1 MENKRKST
9 NMLQCILNVL
19 LRERDIM
26 SSRPIY
32 LYGTILVLSF
42 CAIFFVSLM
51 YQGLPQRVP
60 VGVVDMD
67 DSYLSRT
74 AIKQIEAMQGIE
86 ITNRYGSYHEAR
98 LAMQKGEIYGFIEFP
113 EDLYVNVVNGLRPTV
128 PVYYTEA
135 YMVPG
140 TLAYRNLLQIANV
153 LNAGVRRTTM
163 RAKGVPETSIMPT
176 LQPITIDT
184 HSICNPWSSYAIYLI
199 SIIWPGILSLCIIV
213 MTVFTIGFELK
224 QKTTHDLL
232 EKAGGSII
240 NALIG
245 KLLPYFLIYLLMGF
259 SFVVLAYRIFGFPLL
274 GPTWVMLLNIAMLIL
289 ASHAVGLFF
298 IGLFPVLRDA
308 LSAASLYSVLALSM
322 CGMTFP
328 VEMMIAPMQG
338 FAQIFPLRQYYLIY
352 VKWAMLDC
360 NFPDVY
366 INLLGMCIFLFLP
379 FLVLRR
385 LKDAMVNLNY
395 PTK

>member
-1 MENKRKST
+1 
-9 NMLQCILNVL
+9 
-19 LRERDIM
+19 M
-26 SSRPIY
+26 SRRPIY
-32 LYGTILVLSF
+32 LYGTVLVLSF

-60 VGVVDMD
+60 VGIVDKD
-67 DSYLSRT
+67 DSYLSRN
-74 AIKQIEAMQGIE
+74 AIKQIEALQGIE
-86 ITNRYGSYHEAR
+86 IVQRYASYSEAR
-98 LAMQKGEIYGFIEFP
+98 KAMQQGKIYGFIEFP
-113 EDLYVNVVNGLRPTV
+113 EDLYVNTVNGLRPTV

-135 YMVPG
+135 YMIPG
-140 TLAYRNLLQIANV
+140 TLAYRNFFQIVNI
-153 LNAGVRRTTM
+153 LNGGVKRTTM
-163 RAKGVPETSIMPT
+163 LSKGVPEALITPN
-176 LQPITIDT
+176 LQPITLDM

-224 QKTTHDLL
+224 TKTTPQLL
-232 EKAGGSII
+232 ENAGGSIV

-245 KLLPYFLIYLLMGF
+245 KLLPYFLIYLLMGLGF
-259 SFVVLAYRIFGFPLL
+259 IVLAYKIFGFPLL
-274 GPTWVMLLNIAMLIL
+274 GPTWVMVINMTMLIL

-328 VEMMIAPMQG
+328 VEMMVAPMQG

-360 NFPDVY
+360 NFADVWV
-366 INLLGMCIFLFLP
+366 NLLGMSIFFLLP
-379 FLVLRR
+379 FLILKRLR
-385 LKDAMVNLNY
+385 DAMVKLNY

>member
-1 MENKRKST
+1 MIN
-9 NMLQCILNVL
+9 CILNVFK
-19 LRERDIM
+19 REMGIM
-26 SSRPIY
+26 FSRPIY

-60 VGVVDMD
+60 IGVVDMD
-67 DSYLSRT
+67 NSYLSRN
-74 AIKQIEAMQGIE
+74 AIKQIEALQGIE
-86 ITNRYGSYHEAR
+86 IAERYGSYHEAR
-98 LAMQKGEIYGFIEFP
+98 LAMQKGKIYGFIEFP
-113 EDLYVNVVNGLRPTV
+113 EDLYVKTVNGLRPTV
-128 PVYYTEA
+128 PVYYTES
-135 YMVPG
+135 YMIPG
-140 TLAYRNLLQIANV
+140 TLAYRNFFQIVNV
-153 LNAGVRRTTM
+153 LNAGVKRTTM
-163 RAKGVPETSIMPT
+163 RAKGVPEADIMPS
-176 LQPITIDT
+176 LQPITLDI

-232 EKAGGSII
+232 EKAGGSIF
-240 NALIG
+240 NALVG
-245 KLLPYFLIYLLMGF
+245 KLLPYFLIYLMMGLG
-259 SFVVLAYRIFGFPLL
+259 FVILAYKIFGFPLL
-274 GPTWVMLLNIAMLIL
+274 GSTWVMVLNIAMLVL

-322 CGMTFP
+322 SGMTYP
-328 VEMMIAPMQG
+328 VEMMIPPMQG

-352 VKWAMLDC
+352 VKWGMLDSS
-360 NFPDVY
+360 FADVWV
-366 INLLGMCIFLFLP
+366 NMVGLCIFFFLP
-379 FLVLRR
+379 FLILRR
-385 LKDAMVNLNY
+385 LKDAMINLNY

>member
-1 MENKRKST
+1 MKKNN
-9 NMLQCILNVL
+9 NMLGCILNVM

-32 LYGTILVLSF
+32 LYGTVLVLAF

-60 VGVVDMD
+60 VGVVDND
-67 DSYLSRT
+67 NSYLSRT

-86 ITNRYGSYHEAR
+86 IARRYNSYHEAR
-98 LAMQKGEIYGFIEFP
+98 LDMQRGKIYGFIEFP
-113 EDLYVNVVNGLRPTV
+113 QDLYVNTVNGLRPTV

-135 YMVPG
+135 YMIPG
-140 TLAYRNLLQIANV
+140 TLAYRNFLQIANV

-163 RAKGVPETSIMPT
+163 RAKGVPEADIMPS

-184 HSICNPWSSYAIYLI
+184 HSICNPWTSYSIYLI

-224 QKTTHDLL
+224 QKTTPDLL
-232 EKAGGSII
+232 EKAGGSIV

-245 KLLPYFLIYLLMGF
+245 KLLPYFLIYLLMGL
-259 SFVVLAYRIFGFPLL
+259 SFVILAYKIFGFPLL
-274 GPTWVMLLNIAMLIL
+274 GPAWVMIINITMLIL

-308 LSAASLYSVLALSM
+308 LSAASLYSVVALSM

-328 VEMMIAPMQG
+328 VEMMIPPMQG
-338 FAQIFPLRQYYLIY
+338 FAQLFPLRQYYLIY
-352 VKWAMLDC
+352 VKWAMLDSGVG
-360 NFPDVY
+360 NVW
-366 INLLGMCIFLFLP
+366 INMLGMCIFFFLP
-379 FLVLRR
+379 FLILKR
-385 LKDAMVNLNY
+385 LKEAMVNLNY

>member
-1 MENKRKST
+1 MKKNN
-9 NMLQCILNVL
+9 NMLGCILNVM

-32 LYGTILVLSF
+32 LYGTVLVLAF

-60 VGVVDMD
+60 VGVVDND

-86 ITNRYGSYHEAR
+86 IARRYNSYHEAR
-98 LAMQKGEIYGFIEFP
+98 LDMQKGKIYGFIEFP
-113 EDLYVNVVNGLRPTV
+113 QDLYVNTVNGLRPTV

-135 YMVPG
+135 YMIPG
-140 TLAYRNLLQIANV
+140 TLAYRNFLQIANV

-163 RAKGVPETSIMPT
+163 RAKGVPEADIMPS

-184 HSICNPWSSYAIYLI
+184 HSICNPWTSYSIYLI

-213 MTVFTIGFELK
+213 MTVFTIGFEHK
-224 QKTTHDLL
+224 QKTTPDLL
-232 EKAGGSII
+232 EKAGGSIV

-245 KLLPYFLIYLLMGF
+245 KLLPYFLIYLLMGL
-259 SFVVLAYRIFGFPLL
+259 SFVILAYKIFGFPLL
-274 GPTWVMLLNIAMLIL
+274 GPAWVMIINITMLIL

-308 LSAASLYSVLALSM
+308 LSAASLYSVIALSM

-328 VEMMIAPMQG
+328 VEMMIPPMQG
-338 FAQIFPLRQYYLIY
+338 FAQLFPLRQYYLIY
-352 VKWAMLDC
+352 VKWAMLDSGVG
-360 NFPDVY
+360 NVW
-366 INLLGMCIFLFLP
+366 INMLGMCIFFFLP
-379 FLVLRR
+379 FLILKR
-385 LKDAMVNLNY
+385 LKEAMVNLNY

>member
-1 MENKRKST
+1 MKKNN
-9 NMLQCILNVL
+9 NMLGCILNVM

-32 LYGTILVLSF
+32 LYGTVLVLAF

-60 VGVVDMD
+60 VGVVDND

-86 ITNRYGSYHEAR
+86 IARRYNSYHEAR
-98 LAMQKGEIYGFIEFP
+98 LDMQRGKIYGFIEFP
-113 EDLYVNVVNGLRPTV
+113 QDLYVNTVNGLRPTV

-135 YMVPG
+135 YMIPG
-140 TLAYRNLLQIANV
+140 TLAYRNFLQIANV

-163 RAKGVPETSIMPT
+163 RAKGVPEADIMPS

-184 HSICNPWSSYAIYLI
+184 HSICNPWTSYSIYLI

-224 QKTTHDLL
+224 QKTTPDLL
-232 EKAGGSII
+232 DKAGGSIV

-245 KLLPYFLIYLLMGF
+245 KLLPYFLIYLLVGL
-259 SFVVLAYRIFGFPLL
+259 SFVILAYKIFGFPLL
-274 GPTWVMLLNIAMLIL
+274 GPAWVMIINITMLIL

-308 LSAASLYSVLALSM
+308 LSAASLYSVIALSM

-328 VEMMIAPMQG
+328 VEMMIPPMQG
-338 FAQIFPLRQYYLIY
+338 FAQLFPLRQYYLIY
-352 VKWAMLDC
+352 VKWAMLDSGVG
-360 NFPDVY
+360 NVW
-366 INLLGMCIFLFLP
+366 INMLGMCIFFFLP
-379 FLVLRR
+379 FLILKR
-385 LKDAMVNLNY
+385 LKEAMVNLNY

>member
-1 MENKRKST
+1 MKKNN
-9 NMLQCILNVL
+9 NMLGCILNVM

-32 LYGTILVLSF
+32 LYGTVLVLAF

-60 VGVVDMD
+60 VGIVDND

-86 ITNRYGSYHEAR
+86 IARRYNSYHEAR
-98 LAMQKGEIYGFIEFP
+98 LDMQRGKIYGFIEFP
-113 EDLYVNVVNGLRPTV
+113 QDLYVNTVNGLRPTV

-135 YMVPG
+135 YMIPG
-140 TLAYRNLLQIANV
+140 TLAYRNFLQIANV

-163 RAKGVPETSIMPT
+163 RAKGVPEADIMPS

-184 HSICNPWSSYAIYLI
+184 HSICNPWTSYSIYLI

-224 QKTTHDLL
+224 QKTTPDLL
-232 EKAGGSII
+232 EKAGGSIV

-245 KLLPYFLIYLLMGF
+245 KLLPYFLIYLLMGL
-259 SFVVLAYRIFGFPLL
+259 SFVILAYKIFGFPLL
-274 GPTWVMLLNIAMLIL
+274 GPAWVMIINITMLIL

-308 LSAASLYSVLALSM
+308 LSAASLYSVIALSM

-328 VEMMIAPMQG
+328 VEMMIPPMQG
-338 FAQIFPLRQYYLIY
+338 FAQLFPLRQYYLIY
-352 VKWAMLDC
+352 VKWAMLDSGVG
-360 NFPDVY
+360 NVW
-366 INLLGMCIFLFLP
+366 INMLGMCIFFFLP
-379 FLVLRR
+379 FLILKR
-385 LKDAMVNLNY
+385 LKEAMVNLNY

>member
-1 MENKRKST
+1 
-9 NMLQCILNVL
+9 MLNCILNVFV
-19 LRERDIM
+19 REGNIM
-26 SSRPIY
+26 LNRPIY
-32 LYGTILVLSF
+32 LYGTILVLAF

-51 YQGLPQRVP
+51 YQGLPQRIP

-67 DSYLSRT
+67 NSYLSRN
-74 AIKQIEAMQGIE
+74 AIKNMEAMQGID
-86 ITNRYGSYHEAR
+86 ISHRYGSYHEAR
-98 LAMQKGEIYGFIEFP
+98 LAMQRGEIYGFIEFP
-113 EDLYVNVVNGLRPTV
+113 EDLYKNTVNGIRPTV

-135 YMVPG
+135 YMVAG
-140 TLAYRNLLQIANV
+140 TLAYRNFYQMVNV

-163 RAKGVPETSIMPT
+163 RAKGVPEADIMPQ

-213 MTVFTIGFELK
+213 MTVFTIGYELK
-224 QKTTHDLL
+224 QKTTPELL

-245 KLLPYFLIYLLMGF
+245 KLLPYFLIYILLGL

-274 GPTWVMLLNIAMLIL
+274 GPAWVMALNITMLVL

-308 LSAASLYSVLALSM
+308 LSAASLYSILAMSM
-322 CGMTFP
+322 CGMTYP
-328 VEMMIAPMQG
+328 VEMMVGPMQG
-338 FAQIFPLRQYYLIY
+338 FAQLFPLRQYYLIY
-352 VKWAMLDC
+352 VKWAMLDSGIG
-360 NFPDVY
+360 DVW
-366 INLLGMCIFLFLP
+366 INMLGMCIFFFLP
-379 FLVLRR
+379 FLVLGR
-385 LKDAMVNLNY
+385 LKDAMVKLNY

>member
-1 MENKRKST
+1 MKKNN
-9 NMLQCILNVL
+9 NMLGCILNVM

-26 SSRPIY
+26 SSRPLY
-32 LYGTILVLSF
+32 LYGTVLVLAF

-60 VGVVDMD
+60 VGVVDND
-67 DSYLSRT
+67 NSYLSRT

-86 ITNRYGSYHEAR
+86 IARRYNSYHEAR
-98 LAMQKGEIYGFIEFP
+98 LDMQRGKIYGFIEFP
-113 EDLYVNVVNGLRPTV
+113 QDLYVNTVNGLRPTV

-135 YMVPG
+135 YMIPG
-140 TLAYRNLLQIANV
+140 TLAYRNFLQIANV

-163 RAKGVPETSIMPT
+163 RAKGVPEADIMPS

-184 HSICNPWSSYAIYLI
+184 HSICNPWTSYSIYLI

-224 QKTTHDLL
+224 QKTTPDLL
-232 EKAGGSII
+232 EKAGGSIV

-245 KLLPYFLIYLLMGF
+245 KLLPYFLIYLLMGL
-259 SFVVLAYRIFGFPLL
+259 SFVILAYKIFGFPLL
-274 GPTWVMLLNIAMLIL
+274 GPAWVMIINITMLIL

-308 LSAASLYSVLALSM
+308 LSAASLYSVIALSM

-328 VEMMIAPMQG
+328 VEMMIPPMQG
-338 FAQIFPLRQYYLIY
+338 FAQLFPLRQYYLIY
-352 VKWAMLDC
+352 VKWAMLDSGVG
-360 NFPDVY
+360 NVW
-366 INLLGMCIFLFLP
+366 INMLGMCIFFFLP
-379 FLVLRR
+379 FLILKR
-385 LKDAMVNLNY
+385 LKEAMVNLNY

>member
-1 MENKRKST
+1 MRKST
-9 NMLQCILNVL
+9 NMFNCLLNVIM
-19 LRERDIM
+19 RETDIM
-26 SSRPIY
+26 FSRPIY
-32 LYGTILVLSF
+32 LYGTILVLAF

-60 VGVVDMD
+60 VGVIDKD

-86 ITNRYGSYHEAR
+86 IAHRYGSFHEAR
-98 LAMQKGEIYGFIEFP
+98 LAMQQGKIYGFIEFP
-113 EDLYVNVVNGLRPTV
+113 EDLYVNTVNGLRPVV

-135 YMVPG
+135 YMIPG
-140 TLAYRNLLQIANV
+140 TLVYRNFLQIANV

-163 RAKGVPETSIMPT
+163 RAKGVPEAEIMPA

-184 HSICNPWSSYAIYLI
+184 HSINNPWSSYSIYLI

-224 QKTTHDLL
+224 SKTTPDLI
-232 EKAGGSII
+232 EKAGGSIF
-240 NALIG
+240 NALSG
-245 KLLPYFLIYLLMGF
+245 KLLPYFTIYLLLGF
-259 SFVVLAYRIFGFPLL
+259 SYVILAYKIFGFPLM
-274 GPTWVMLLNIAMLIL
+274 GPVWTMLLNIAMLVL

-308 LSAASLYSVLALSM
+308 LSVASLYSVLALSM
-322 CGMTFP
+322 CGMTYP
-328 VEMMIAPMQG
+328 VEMMIPPMQG
-338 FAQIFPLRQYYLIY
+338 FAQLFPLRQYYLIY
-352 VKWAMLDC
+352 VKWAMF
-360 NFPDVY
+360 NSSISDVW
-366 INLLGMCIFLFLP
+366 INMLGMCIFFFLP
-379 FLVLRR
+379 FLILRR
-385 LKDAMVNLNY
+385 LKDAMIKLNY

>member
-1 MENKRKST
+1 MKKNN
-9 NMLQCILNVL
+9 NMLGCILNVM

-32 LYGTILVLSF
+32 LYGTVLVLAF

-60 VGVVDMD
+60 VGVIDND
-67 DSYLSRT
+67 NSYLSRT

-86 ITNRYGSYHEAR
+86 IARRYNSYHEAR
-98 LAMQKGEIYGFIEFP
+98 LDMQRGKIYGFIEFP
-113 EDLYVNVVNGLRPTV
+113 QDLYVNTVNGLRPTV

-135 YMVPG
+135 YMIPG
-140 TLAYRNLLQIANV
+140 TLAYRNFLQIANV

-163 RAKGVPETSIMPT
+163 RAKGVPEADIMPS

-184 HSICNPWSSYAIYLI
+184 HSICNPWTSYSIYLI

-224 QKTTHDLL
+224 QKTTPDLL
-232 EKAGGSII
+232 EKAGGSIV

-245 KLLPYFLIYLLMGF
+245 KLLPYFLIYLLMGL
-259 SFVVLAYRIFGFPLL
+259 SFVILAYKIFGFPLL
-274 GPTWVMLLNIAMLIL
+274 GPAWVMIINITMLIL

-308 LSAASLYSVLALSM
+308 LSAASLYSVIALSM

-328 VEMMIAPMQG
+328 VEMMIPPMQG
-338 FAQIFPLRQYYLIY
+338 FAQLFPLRQYYLIY
-352 VKWAMLDC
+352 VKWAMLDSGVG
-360 NFPDVY
+360 NVW
-366 INLLGMCIFLFLP
+366 INMLGMCIFFFLP
-379 FLVLRR
+379 FLILKR
-385 LKDAMVNLNY
+385 LKEAMVNLNY

>member
-1 MENKRKST
+1 MKKNN
-9 NMLQCILNVL
+9 NMLGCILNVM

-32 LYGTILVLSF
+32 LYGTVLVLAF

-60 VGVVDMD
+60 VGVVDND

-86 ITNRYGSYHEAR
+86 IAKRYNSYHEAR
-98 LAMQKGEIYGFIEFP
+98 LDMQRGKIYGFIEFP
-113 EDLYVNVVNGLRPTV
+113 QDLYVNTVNGLRPTV

-135 YMVPG
+135 YMIPG
-140 TLAYRNLLQIANV
+140 TLAYRNFLQIANV

-163 RAKGVPETSIMPT
+163 RAKGVPEADIMPS

-184 HSICNPWSSYAIYLI
+184 HSICNPWTSYSIYLI

-224 QKTTHDLL
+224 QKTTPDLL
-232 EKAGGSII
+232 EKAGGSIV

-245 KLLPYFLIYLLMGF
+245 KLLPYFLIYLLMGL
-259 SFVVLAYRIFGFPLL
+259 SFVILAYKIFGFPLL
-274 GPTWVMLLNIAMLIL
+274 GPAWVMIINITMLIL

-308 LSAASLYSVLALSM
+308 LSAASLYSVVALSM

-328 VEMMIAPMQG
+328 VEMMIPPMQG
-338 FAQIFPLRQYYLIY
+338 FAQLFPLRQYYLIY
-352 VKWAMLDC
+352 VKWAMLDSGVG
-360 NFPDVY
+360 NVWV
-366 INLLGMCIFLFLP
+366 NMLGMCIFFFLP
-379 FLVLRR
+379 FLILKR
-385 LKDAMVNLNY
+385 LKEAMVNLNY

>member
-1 MENKRKST
+1 
-9 NMLQCILNVL
+9 MLNCILNVFV
-19 LRERDIM
+19 REGNIM
-26 SSRPIY
+26 LNRPIY
-32 LYGTILVLSF
+32 LYGTILVLAF

-67 DSYLSRT
+67 NSYLSRN
-74 AIKQIEAMQGIE
+74 AIKQMEAMQGID
-86 ITNRYGSYHEAR
+86 ISRRYSSYHEAR
-98 LAMQKGEIYGFIEFP
+98 LAMQRGEIYGFIEFP

-135 YMVPG
+135 YMVAG
-140 TLAYRNLLQIANV
+140 TLAYRNFYQMVNV

-163 RAKGVPETSIMPT
+163 RAKGVPEADIMPQ

-213 MTVFTIGFELK
+213 MTVFTIGYELK
-224 QKTTHDLL
+224 QKTTPELL

-245 KLLPYFLIYLLMGF
+245 KLLPYFLIYILLGL
-259 SFVVLAYRIFGFPLL
+259 SFVVFAYRIFGFPLL
-274 GPTWVMLLNIAMLIL
+274 GPAWVMALNITMLVL

-308 LSAASLYSVLALSM
+308 LSAASLYSILAMSM
-322 CGMTFP
+322 CGMTYP

-338 FAQIFPLRQYYLIY
+338 FAQLFPLRQYYLIY
-352 VKWAMLDC
+352 VKWAMLDSGIG
-360 NFPDVY
+360 DVW
-366 INLLGMCIFLFLP
+366 INMLGMCIFFFLP
-379 FLVLRR
+379 FLILGR
-385 LKDAMVNLNY
+385 LKDAMVKLNY

>member
-1 MENKRKST
+1 MKKNN
-9 NMLQCILNVL
+9 NMLGCILNVM

-32 LYGTILVLSF
+32 LYGTVLVLAF

-60 VGVVDMD
+60 VGVVDND
-67 DSYLSRT
+67 NSYLSRT

-86 ITNRYGSYHEAR
+86 IARRYNSYHEAR
-98 LAMQKGEIYGFIEFP
+98 LDMQRGKIYGFIEFP
-113 EDLYVNVVNGLRPTV
+113 QDLYVNTVNGLRPTV

-135 YMVPG
+135 YMIPG
-140 TLAYRNLLQIANV
+140 TLAYRNFLQIANV
-153 LNAGVRRTTM
+153 LNDGVRRTTM
-163 RAKGVPETSIMPT
+163 RAKGVPEADIMPS

-184 HSICNPWSSYAIYLI
+184 HSICNPWTSYSIYLI

-224 QKTTHDLL
+224 QKTTPDLL
-232 EKAGGSII
+232 EKAGGSIV

-245 KLLPYFLIYLLMGF
+245 KLLPYFLIYLLMGL
-259 SFVVLAYRIFGFPLL
+259 SFVILAYKIFGFPLL
-274 GPTWVMLLNIAMLIL
+274 GPAWVMIINITMLIL

-308 LSAASLYSVLALSM
+308 LSAASLYSVVALSM

-328 VEMMIAPMQG
+328 VEMMIPPMQG
-338 FAQIFPLRQYYLIY
+338 FAQLFPLRQYYLIY
-352 VKWAMLDC
+352 VKWAMLDSGVG
-360 NFPDVY
+360 NVW
-366 INLLGMCIFLFLP
+366 INMLGMCIFFFLP
-379 FLVLRR
+379 FLILKR
-385 LKDAMVNLNY
+385 LKEAMVNLNY

>member
-1 MENKRKST
+1 
-9 NMLQCILNVL
+9 MLNCILNVL
-19 LRERDIM
+19 VRERDIM

-32 LYGTILVLSF
+32 LYGTILVLAF

-60 VGVVDMD
+60 VGVVDKD
-67 DSYLSRT
+67 NSYLSRN
-74 AIKQIEAMQGIE
+74 AIKQIEALQGIE
-86 ITNRYGSYHEAR
+86 IAQRYGSYHDAR
-98 LAMQKGEIYGFIEFP
+98 KAMQKGEIYGFIEFP
-113 EDLYVNVVNGLRPTV
+113 EDLYVNTVNGLRPSV

-140 TLAYRNLLQIANV
+140 TLAYKNFYQIANV

-163 RAKGVPETSIMPT
+163 RSKGVPEADIMPQ

-184 HSICNPWSSYAIYLI
+184 HSICNPWTSYLIYLI

-224 QKTTHDLL
+224 NGTTRDLL
-232 EKAGGSII
+232 EKAGGSIF
-240 NALIG
+240 NALVG
-245 KLLPYFLIYLLMGF
+245 KLLIYFLIYLLMGL
-259 SFVVLAYRIFGFPLL
+259 SFVVLAYKIFGFPLL
-274 GPTWVMLLNIAMLIL
+274 GPTWVMIINITMLIL

-308 LSAASLYSVLALSM
+308 LSAASLYSILAMSM
-322 CGMTFP
+322 CGMTYP
-328 VEMMIAPMQG
+328 VEMMIGPMQG

-360 NFPDVY
+360 NFSDVW
-366 INLLGMCIFLFLP
+366 INLLGMCIFFFLP
-379 FLVLRR
+379 FLILGR

>member
-1 MENKRKST
+1 
-9 NMLQCILNVL
+9 MLNCILNVFV
-19 LRERDIM
+19 REGNIM
-26 SSRPIY
+26 LNRPIY
-32 LYGTILVLSF
+32 LYGTILVLAF

-60 VGVVDMD
+60 VGVVDLD

-74 AIKQIEAMQGIE
+74 AIKNMEAMQGID
-86 ITNRYGSYHEAR
+86 ISRRYGSYHDAR
-98 LAMQKGEIYGFIEFP
+98 LAMQRGEIYGFIEFP

-135 YMVPG
+135 YMVAG
-140 TLAYRNLLQIANV
+140 TLAYRNFYQIVNV

-163 RAKGVPETSIMPT
+163 RAKGVPEADIMPQ

-213 MTVFTIGFELK
+213 MTVFTIGYELK
-224 QKTTHDLL
+224 QKTTPELL

-245 KLLPYFLIYLLMGF
+245 KLLPYFLIYILLGL

-274 GPTWVMLLNIAMLIL
+274 GPAWVMALNITLLVL

-308 LSAASLYSVLALSM
+308 LSAASLYSILAMSM
-322 CGMTFP
+322 CGMTYP

-338 FAQIFPLRQYYLIY
+338 FAQLFPLRQYYLIY
-352 VKWAMLDC
+352 VKWAMLDSGIG
-360 NFPDVY
+360 DVW
-366 INLLGMCIFLFLP
+366 INMLGMCIFFFLP
-379 FLVLRR
+379 FLVLGR
-385 LKDAMVNLNY
+385 LKDAMVKLNY

>member
-1 MENKRKST
+1 MKKNN
-9 NMLQCILNVL
+9 NMLGCILNVM

-32 LYGTILVLSF
+32 LYGTVLVLAF

-60 VGVVDMD
+60 VGVVDND

-86 ITNRYGSYHEAR
+86 IAKRYNSYHEAR
-98 LAMQKGEIYGFIEFP
+98 LDMQRGKIYGFIEFP
-113 EDLYVNVVNGLRPTV
+113 QDLYVNTVNGLRPTV

-135 YMVPG
+135 YMIPG
-140 TLAYRNLLQIANV
+140 TLAYRNFLQIANV

-163 RAKGVPETSIMPT
+163 RAKGVPEADIMPS

-184 HSICNPWSSYAIYLI
+184 HSICNPWTSYSIYLI

-224 QKTTHDLL
+224 QKTTPYLL
-232 EKAGGSII
+232 EKAGGSIV

-245 KLLPYFLIYLLMGF
+245 KLLPYFLIYLLMGL
-259 SFVVLAYRIFGFPLL
+259 SFVILAYKIFGFPLL
-274 GPTWVMLLNIAMLIL
+274 GPAWVMIINITMLIL

-308 LSAASLYSVLALSM
+308 LSAASLYSVVALSM

-328 VEMMIAPMQG
+328 VEMMIPPMQG
-338 FAQIFPLRQYYLIY
+338 FAQLFPLRQYYLIY
-352 VKWAMLDC
+352 VKWAMLDSGVG
-360 NFPDVY
+360 NVWV
-366 INLLGMCIFLFLP
+366 NMLGMCIFFFLP
-379 FLVLRR
+379 FLILKR
-385 LKDAMVNLNY
+385 LKEAMVNLNY

>member
-1 MENKRKST
+1 MKKNN
-9 NMLQCILNVL
+9 NMLGCILNVM

-32 LYGTILVLSF
+32 LYGTVLVLAF

-60 VGVVDMD
+60 VGVVDND

-86 ITNRYGSYHEAR
+86 IARRYNSYHEAR
-98 LAMQKGEIYGFIEFP
+98 LDMQRGKIYGFIEFP
-113 EDLYVNVVNGLRPTV
+113 QDLYVNTVNGLRPTV

-135 YMVPG
+135 YMIPG
-140 TLAYRNLLQIANV
+140 TLAYRNFLQIANV

-163 RAKGVPETSIMPT
+163 RAKGVPEADIMPS

-184 HSICNPWSSYAIYLI
+184 HSICNPWTSYSIYLI

-224 QKTTHDLL
+224 QKTTPDLL
-232 EKAGGSII
+232 EKAGGSIV

-245 KLLPYFLIYLLMGF
+245 KLLPYFLIYLLMGL
-259 SFVVLAYRIFGFPLL
+259 SFVILAYKIFGFPLL
-274 GPTWVMLLNIAMLIL
+274 GPAWVMIINITMLIL

-308 LSAASLYSVLALSM
+308 LSAASLYSVIALSM

-328 VEMMIAPMQG
+328 VEMMIPPMQG
-338 FAQIFPLRQYYLIY
+338 FAQLFPLRQYYLIY
-352 VKWAMLDC
+352 VKWAMLDSGVG
-360 NFPDVY
+360 NVW
-366 INLLGMCIFLFLP
+366 INMLGMCIFFFLP
-379 FLVLRR
+379 FLILKR
-385 LKDAMVNLNY
+385 LKEAMVNLNY

>member
-1 MENKRKST
+1 
-9 NMLQCILNVL
+9 MLNCILNVFV
-19 LRERDIM
+19 REGNIM
-26 SSRPIY
+26 LNRPIY
-32 LYGTILVLSF
+32 LYGTILVLAF

-74 AIKQIEAMQGIE
+74 AIKNMEAMQGIDVS
-86 ITNRYGSYHEAR
+86 RRFGSYHDAR
-98 LAMQKGEIYGFIEFP
+98 LAMQRGEIYGFIEFP

-140 TLAYRNLLQIANV
+140 TLAYRNFMQIANV
-153 LNAGVRRTTM
+153 LNGGVRRTTM
-163 RAKGVPETSIMPT
+163 RAKGVPEADIMPQ

-213 MTVFTIGFELK
+213 MTVFTIGYELK
-224 QKTTHDLL
+224 QKTTPELL

-245 KLLPYFLIYLLMGF
+245 KLLPYFIIYLLMGL

-274 GPTWVMLLNIAMLIL
+274 GPAWVMALNITMLVL

-308 LSAASLYSVLALSM
+308 LSAASLYSILALSM
-322 CGMTFP
+322 CGMTYP

-338 FAQIFPLRQYYLIY
+338 FAQLFPLRQYYLIY
-352 VKWAMLDC
+352 VKWAMLDSSIG
-360 NFPDVY
+360 DVW
-366 INLLGMCIFLFLP
+366 INMLGMCVFFFLP
-379 FLVLRR
+379 FLILGR
-385 LKDAMVNLNY
+385 LKDAMVKLNY

>member
-1 MENKRKST
+1 MKKSS
-9 NMLQCILNVL
+9 NMLNCILNVFI
-19 LRERDIM
+19 RERSIM

-60 VGVVDMD
+60 VGVVDLD

-74 AIKQIEAMQGIE
+74 AIKQMEAMQGIE
-86 ITNRYGSYHEAR
+86 IANRYSSYQEAR
-98 LAMQKGEIYGFIEFP
+98 LDMQKGKIYGFIEFP

-140 TLAYRNLLQIANV
+140 TLAYKNFLQIANV

-163 RAKGVPETSIMPT
+163 RAKGVPEADIMPQ

-199 SIIWPGILSLCIIV
+199 SIMWPGILSLCIIV

-224 QKTTHDLL
+224 QKTTPDLL
-232 EKAGGSII
+232 EKAGGSIV

-245 KLLPYFLIYLLMGF
+245 KLLPYFLIYLLMGI
-259 SFVVLAYRIFGFPLL
+259 SFVVLAYKIFGFPLL
-274 GPTWVMLLNIAMLIL
+274 GPAWVMIINIVMLVL
-289 ASHAVGLFF
+289 ASHSVGLFF

-308 LSAASLYSVLALSM
+308 LSAASLYSILAMSM
-322 CGMTFP
+322 CGMTYP

-338 FAQIFPLRQYYLIY
+338 FAQLFPLRQYYLIY
-352 VKWAMLDC
+352 VKWAMLDSGIGDC
-360 NFPDVY
+360 W
-366 INLLGMCIFLFLP
+366 INLLGMCIFLVLP
-379 FLVLRR
+379 FLILGR
-385 LKDAMVNLNY
+385 LKDAMANLNY

>member
-1 MENKRKST
+1 MKKNN
-9 NMLQCILNVL
+9 NMLGCILNVM

-32 LYGTILVLSF
+32 LYGTVLVLAF

-60 VGVVDMD
+60 VGVVDND

-86 ITNRYGSYHEAR
+86 IAKRYNSYHEAR
-98 LAMQKGEIYGFIEFP
+98 LDMQRGKIYGFIEFP
-113 EDLYVNVVNGLRPTV
+113 QDLYVNTVNGLRPTV

-135 YMVPG
+135 YMIPG
-140 TLAYRNLLQIANV
+140 TLAYRNFLQIANV

-163 RAKGVPETSIMPT
+163 RAKGVPEADIMPS

-184 HSICNPWSSYAIYLI
+184 HSICNPWTSYSIYLI

-224 QKTTHDLL
+224 QKTTPDLL
-232 EKAGGSII
+232 EKAGGSIV

-245 KLLPYFLIYLLMGF
+245 KLLPYFLIYLLMGL
-259 SFVVLAYRIFGFPLL
+259 SFVILAYKIFGFPLL
-274 GPTWVMLLNIAMLIL
+274 GPAWVMIINITMLIL

-308 LSAASLYSVLALSM
+308 LSAASLYSVIALSM

-328 VEMMIAPMQG
+328 VEMMIPPMQG
-338 FAQIFPLRQYYLIY
+338 FAQLFPLRQYYLIY
-352 VKWAMLDC
+352 VKWAMLDSGVG
-360 NFPDVY
+360 NVW
-366 INLLGMCIFLFLP
+366 INMLGMCIFFFLP
-379 FLVLRR
+379 FLILKR
-385 LKDAMVNLNY
+385 LKEAMVNLNY

>member
-1 MENKRKST
+1 MKKNN
-9 NMLQCILNVL
+9 NMLGCILNVM

-32 LYGTILVLSF
+32 LYGTVLVLAF

-60 VGVVDMD
+60 VGVVDND

-86 ITNRYGSYHEAR
+86 IARRYNSYHEAR
-98 LAMQKGEIYGFIEFP
+98 LDMQRGKIYGFIAFP
-113 EDLYVNVVNGLRPTV
+113 QDLYVNTVNGLRPTV

-135 YMVPG
+135 YMIPG
-140 TLAYRNLLQIANV
+140 TLAYRNFLQIANV

-163 RAKGVPETSIMPT
+163 RAKGVPEADIMPS

-184 HSICNPWSSYAIYLI
+184 HSICNPWTSYSIYLI

-224 QKTTHDLL
+224 QKTTPDLL
-232 EKAGGSII
+232 DKAGGSIV

-245 KLLPYFLIYLLMGF
+245 KLLPYFLIYLLVGL
-259 SFVVLAYRIFGFPLL
+259 SFVILAYKIFGFPLL
-274 GPTWVMLLNIAMLIL
+274 GPAWVMIINITMLIL

-308 LSAASLYSVLALSM
+308 LSAASLYSVIALSM

-328 VEMMIAPMQG
+328 VEMMIPPMQG
-338 FAQIFPLRQYYLIY
+338 FAQLFPLRQYYLIY
-352 VKWAMLDC
+352 VKWAMLDSGVG
-360 NFPDVY
+360 NVW
-366 INLLGMCIFLFLP
+366 INMLGMCIFFFLP
-379 FLVLRR
+379 FLILKR
-385 LKDAMVNLNY
+385 LKEAMVNLNY

>member
-1 MENKRKST
+1 MKKNN
-9 NMLQCILNVL
+9 NMLGCILNVM

-32 LYGTILVLSF
+32 LYGTVLVLAF

-60 VGVVDMD
+60 VGVVDND
-67 DSYLSRT
+67 NSYLSRT

-86 ITNRYGSYHEAR
+86 IARRYNSYHEAR
-98 LAMQKGEIYGFIEFP
+98 LDMQRGKIYGFIEFP
-113 EDLYVNVVNGLRPTV
+113 QDLYVNTVNGLRPTV

-135 YMVPG
+135 YMIPG
-140 TLAYRNLLQIANV
+140 TLAYRNFLQIANV

-163 RAKGVPETSIMPT
+163 RAKGVPEADIMPS

-184 HSICNPWSSYAIYLI
+184 HSICNPWTSYSIYLI

-224 QKTTHDLL
+224 QKTTPDLL
-232 EKAGGSII
+232 EKAGGSIV

-245 KLLPYFLIYLLMGF
+245 KLLPYFLIYLLMGL
-259 SFVVLAYRIFGFPLL
+259 SFVILAYKIFGFPLL
-274 GPTWVMLLNIAMLIL
+274 GPAWVMIINITMLIL

-308 LSAASLYSVLALSM
+308 LSAASLYSVIALSM

-328 VEMMIAPMQG
+328 VEMMIPPMQG
-338 FAQIFPLRQYYLIY
+338 FAQLFPLRQYYLIY
-352 VKWAMLDC
+352 VKWAMLDSGVG
-360 NFPDVY
+360 NVW
-366 INLLGMCIFLFLP
+366 INMLGMCIFFFLP
-379 FLVLRR
+379 FLILKR
-385 LKDAMVNLNY
+385 LKEAMVNLNY

>member
-1 MENKRKST
+1 
-9 NMLQCILNVL
+9 MLNCILNVL
-19 LRERDIM
+19 VRERDIM

-32 LYGTILVLSF
+32 LYGTILVLAF

-60 VGVVDMD
+60 VGVVDKD
-67 DSYLSRT
+67 NSYLSRN
-74 AIKQIEAMQGIE
+74 AIKQIEALQGIE
-86 ITNRYGSYHEAR
+86 IAQRYGSYHDAR
-98 LAMQKGEIYGFIEFP
+98 KAMQKGEIYGFIEFP
-113 EDLYVNVVNGLRPTV
+113 EDLYVNTVNGLRPSV

-140 TLAYRNLLQIANV
+140 TLAYKNFYQIANV

-163 RAKGVPETSIMPT
+163 RSKGVPEADIMPQ

-184 HSICNPWSSYAIYLI
+184 HSICNPWTSYLIYLI

-224 QKTTHDLL
+224 NGTTRDLL
-232 EKAGGSII
+232 EKAGGSIF
-240 NALIG
+240 NALVG
-245 KLLPYFLIYLLMGF
+245 KLLIYFLIYLLMGL
-259 SFVVLAYRIFGFPLL
+259 SFVVLAYKIFGFPLL
-274 GPTWVMLLNIAMLIL
+274 GPTWVMIINITMLIL

-308 LSAASLYSVLALSM
+308 LSAASLYSILAMSM
-322 CGMTFP
+322 CGMTYP
-328 VEMMIAPMQG
+328 VEMMIGPMQG

-352 VKWAMLDC
+352 VKWAMLDR
-360 NFPDVY
+360 NFSDVW
-366 INLLGMCIFLFLP
+366 INLLGMCIFFFLP
-379 FLVLRR
+379 FLILGR

>member
-1 MENKRKST
+1 MKKN
-9 NMLQCILNVL
+9 NHLLGCILNVM

-32 LYGTILVLSF
+32 RYGTVLVLAF

-60 VGVVDMD
+60 VGVVDND

-86 ITNRYGSYHEAR
+86 IAKRYNSYHEAR
-98 LAMQKGEIYGFIEFP
+98 LDMQRGKIYGFIEFP
-113 EDLYVNVVNGLRPTV
+113 QDLYVNTVNGLRPTV

-135 YMVPG
+135 YMIPG
-140 TLAYRNLLQIANV
+140 TLAYRNFLQIANV

-163 RAKGVPETSIMPT
+163 RAKGVPEADIKPS

-184 HSICNPWSSYAIYLI
+184 HSICNPWTSYSIYLI

-224 QKTTHDLL
+224 QKTTPDLL
-232 EKAGGSII
+232 EKAGGSIV

-245 KLLPYFLIYLLMGF
+245 KLLPYFLIYLLMGL
-259 SFVVLAYRIFGFPLL
+259 SFVILAYKIFGFPLL
-274 GPTWVMLLNIAMLIL
+274 GPAWVMIINITMLIL

-308 LSAASLYSVLALSM
+308 LSAASLYSVVALSM

-328 VEMMIAPMQG
+328 VEMMIPPMQG
-338 FAQIFPLRQYYLIY
+338 FAQLFPLRQYYLIY
-352 VKWAMLDC
+352 VKWAMLDSGVG
-360 NFPDVY
+360 NVWV
-366 INLLGMCIFLFLP
+366 NMLGMCIFFFLP
-379 FLVLRR
+379 FLILKR
-385 LKDAMVNLNY
+385 LKEAMVNLNY

>member
-1 MENKRKST
+1 MKKNN
-9 NMLQCILNVL
+9 NMLGCILNVM

-32 LYGTILVLSF
+32 LYGTVLVLAF

-60 VGVVDMD
+60 VGVVDND

-86 ITNRYGSYHEAR
+86 IAKRYNSYHEAR
-98 LAMQKGEIYGFIEFP
+98 LDMQRGKIYGFIEFP
-113 EDLYVNVVNGLRPTV
+113 QDLYVNTVNGLRPTV

-135 YMVPG
+135 YMIPG
-140 TLAYRNLLQIANV
+140 TLAYRNFLQIANV

-163 RAKGVPETSIMPT
+163 RAKGVPEADIMPS

-184 HSICNPWSSYAIYLI
+184 HSICNPWTSYSIYLI

-224 QKTTHDLL
+224 QKTTPDLL
-232 EKAGGSII
+232 EKAGGSIV

-245 KLLPYFLIYLLMGF
+245 KLLPYFLI
-259 SFVVLAYRIFGFPLL
+259 
-274 GPTWVMLLNIAMLIL
+274 
-289 ASHAVGLFF
+289 
-298 IGLFPVLRDA
+298 
-308 LSAASLYSVLALSM
+308 
-322 CGMTFP
+322 
-328 VEMMIAPMQG
+328 
-338 FAQIFPLRQYYLIY
+338 
-352 VKWAMLDC
+352 
-360 NFPDVY
+360 
-366 INLLGMCIFLFLP
+366 
-379 FLVLRR
+379 
-385 LKDAMVNLNY
+385 
-395 PTK
+395 

>member
-1 MENKRKST
+1 MRKSS
-9 NMLQCILNVL
+9 NMLNCILNVFV
-19 LRERDIM
+19 REGNIM
-26 SSRPIY
+26 VNRPIY
-32 LYGTILVLSF
+32 LYGTVLVLAF
-42 CAIFFVSLM
+42 CAIFFTSLM

-67 DSYLSRT
+67 NSYLSRT
-74 AIKQIEAMQGIE
+74 AIKNMEAMQGIDVSH
-86 ITNRYGSYHEAR
+86 RYNSYHEAR
-98 LAMQKGEIYGFIEFP
+98 LAMQQGKIYGFIEFP
-113 EDLYVNVVNGLRPTV
+113 EDLYKNTVNGIRPTV

-140 TLAYRNLLQIANV
+140 TLAYRNFYQIVNV

-163 RAKGVPETSIMPT
+163 RAKGVPEADIMPQ

-213 MTVFTIGFELK
+213 MTVFTIGYELK
-224 QKTTHDLL
+224 QKTTPELL

-245 KLLPYFLIYLLMGF
+245 KLLPYFLIYILLGL

-274 GPTWVMLLNIAMLIL
+274 GPAWVMALNITMLVL

-308 LSAASLYSVLALSM
+308 LSAASLYSILAMSM
-322 CGMTFP
+322 CGMTYP
-328 VEMMIAPMQG
+328 VEMMIGPMQG
-338 FAQIFPLRQYYLIY
+338 FAQLFPLRQYYLIY
-352 VKWAMLDC
+352 VKWAMLDSGIG
-360 NFPDVY
+360 DVW
-366 INLLGMCIFLFLP
+366 INMLGMCVFLFLP
-379 FLVLRR
+379 FLILGR
-385 LKDAMVNLNY
+385 LKDAMVKLNY